1 MSMPEDPI
9 QFPPPRNM
17 QCPFDPA
24 PALTDLQRSV
34 GIARVKIWDGSEPW
48 LITRHADVKAV
59 FMDESRVSADPDK
72 PGYPEQNAGYKATVG
87 ADRSLRTLDNPE
99 HDIQK
104 RMIMGSLSA
113 HAVEAIRPKIQETVD
128 GLIDAMLRRG
138 TQADLVADFAAII
151 PMMVL
156 CDLLGIPY
164 KDRDF
169 FSENVEISFSHASTL
184 EEAQAAAD
192 AFFDYLD
199 RLVDEKLAQP
209 DDALMSRL
217 VHQQMTTGRLTRQ
230 EVKEIT
236 RSLVFAGTETTS
248 SSIALGMLTL
258 MRHPDQLAEIAA
270 TDDRKLITKAVYE
283 LMRYLG
289 ITHTGRRRA
298 ITAPVEICGRTLQPG
313 DGVIIANTL
322 ADRDEAMFPEP
333 DKFDIH
339 RANANATLAFGYG
352 IHQCPGQYLSRVEQ
366 QVVLGTLPKRIPS
379 LRLAIPFDQVRFKET
394 GTMYGLHDLPVEWDR
409 PA

>member
-1 MSMPEDPI
+1 MSMSDEPI
-9 QFPPPRNM
+9 QFPPPRSM
-17 QCPFDPA
+17 KCPFDPA
-24 PALTDLQRSV
+24 PVLTDLQRSE

-59 FMDESRVSADPDK
+59 FMDESRISADPDK

-99 HDIQK
+99 HDKQK
-104 RMIMGSLSA
+104 RMVMGSLSA
-113 HAVEAIRPKIQETVD
+113 QAVEAIRPKIQETVD
-128 GLIDAMLRRG
+128 GLIDAMLKRG
-138 TQADLVADFAAII
+138 RSADLVADFAGII

-156 CDLLGIPY
+156 CELIGIPY

-169 FSENVEISFSHASTL
+169 FAENVEISFSHSSTL

-199 RLVDEKLAQP
+199 KAVDEKLATP
-209 DDALMSRL
+209 DDALLSRL
-217 VHQQMTTGRLTRQ
+217 VHQQMQIGRLTRM

-236 RSLVFAGTETTS
+236 RSLVFAGTETTTS
-248 SSIALGMLTL
+248 AISLGMLTL
-258 MRHPDQLAEIAA
+258 MRHPEQLAEIAA
-270 TDDRKLITKAVYE
+270 SEDRRFLNKAVYE

-298 ITAPVEICGRTLQPG
+298 ITAPVDVCGRTLQPG
-313 DGVIIANTL
+313 EGVIIANTL
-322 ADRDEAMFPEP
+322 ADRDEAIFPEP

-339 RANANATLAFGYG
+339 RENANATLAFGYG

-379 LRLAIPFDQVRFKET
+379 LRLAIPFEEVRFKET
-394 GTMYGLHDLPVEWDR
+394 GTMYGLHDLPVEWDL